1 MKSKIDLIDSKEVDV
16 LYNDIKKLIEESRN
30 RVYKTINTEMIKL
43 YWNIG
48 KMTIE
53 KQSGNK
59 KAKYNDYITKE
70 LSIRLT
76 TAFGKGFSK
85 RNLER
90 KRKFYLCYPIATTLS
105 SQLSWSH
112 YLELIKI
119 EDDVKRNFYM
129 HECINSNWNVR
140 ELARQRSTLLYE
152 RVYNAEDKNKILEI
166 SNKGFIVN
174 EPKDIIKDPFVL
186 EFLDIKENTNYL
198 ESDLEKNIL
207 NHLKEF
213 LLEWGKGFTYV
224 GNQVR
229 ITLDTEHYYPD
240 LLFYNRILKSFVIID
255 LKIGKVTHKDIGQM
269 QMYVNYYDRNVKAL
283 DENKTIG
290 ILLSTDKN
298 ETIVKY
304 TLPEDNN
311 TIFSAEFKLTI
322 PSKQEFINVIEDE
335 KRLYRRNQA
344 RRGNYNLNKTAINSG
359 VKNLA
364 RVYNAGYKGLYNGQ
378 TADDIAK
385 RKKLRYKEDILDN
398 IGSEEL
404 ADNIFRIAQTDAKLK
419 RENVDNE
426 YTVNSAYMK

>member
-16 LYNDIKKLIEESRN
+16 LYNDIKKLVEESRN
-30 RVYKTINTEMIKL
+30 RVYKTVNTEMIKL

-48 KMTIE
+48 KMIIE

-59 KAKYNDYITKE
+59 RAKYNDYITNE

-76 TAFGKGFSK
+76 TVFGKGFSK

-90 KRKFYLCYPIATTLS
+90 MRKFYLCYPIATTLS

-152 RVYNAEDKNKILEI
+152 RVYNAKDKNKILEI

-213 LLEWGKGFTYV
+213 LLELGKGFTYV

-240 LLFYNRILKSFVIID
+240 LLFYNRILKCFVIID

-335 KRLYRRNQA
+335 KR
-344 RRGNYNLNKTAINSG
+344 NL
-359 VKNLA
+359 
-364 RVYNAGYKGLYNGQ
+364 
-378 TADDIAK
+378 
-385 RKKLRYKEDILDN
+385 
-398 IGSEEL
+398 EL
-404 ADNIFRIAQTDAKLK
+404 L
-419 RENVDNE
+419 
-426 YTVNSAYMK
+426 

>member
-16 LYNDIKKLIEESRN
+16 LYNDIKNLVEESRN
-30 RVYKTINTEMIKL
+30 RVYKTVNTEMIKL

-48 KMTIE
+48 KTIIE

-76 TAFGKGFSK
+76 TVFGKGFSK

-90 KRKFYLCYPIATTLS
+90 MRKFYLCYPIATTLS

-152 RVYNAEDKNKILEI
+152 RVYNAKDKNKMLEI

-186 EFLDIKENTNYL
+186 EFLDIKENINYL

-213 LLEWGKGFTYV
+213 LLELGKGFTYV

-240 LLFYNRILKSFVIID
+240 LLFYNRILKCFVIID

-269 QMYVNYYDRNVKAL
+269 QMYVNYYDRNVKSV
-283 DENKTIG
+283 G
-290 ILLSTDKN
+290 
-298 ETIVKY
+298 
-304 TLPEDNN
+304 
-311 TIFSAEFKLTI
+311 
-322 PSKQEFINVIEDE
+322 
-335 KRLYRRNQA
+335 
-344 RRGNYNLNKTAINSG
+344 
-359 VKNLA
+359 
-364 RVYNAGYKGLYNGQ
+364 
-378 TADDIAK
+378 
-385 RKKLRYKEDILDN
+385 
-398 IGSEEL
+398 
-404 ADNIFRIAQTDAKLK
+404 
-419 RENVDNE
+419 
-426 YTVNSAYMK
+426 

>member
-16 LYNDIKKLIEESRN
+16 LYNDIKKLVEESRN
-30 RVYKTINTEMIKL
+30 RVYKTVNTEMIKL

-48 KMTIE
+48 KMIIE

-59 KAKYNDYITKE
+59 RAKYNDYITKE

-76 TAFGKGFSK
+76 TVFGKGFSK

-90 KRKFYLCYPIATTLS
+90 MRKFYLCYPIATTLS

-140 ELARQRSTLLYE
+140 ELTRQRSTLLYE
-152 RVYNAEDKNKILEI
+152 RVYNAKDKNKILEI

-213 LLEWGKGFTYV
+213 LLELGKGFTYV
-224 GNQVR
+224 GN
-229 ITLDTEHYYPD
+229 
-240 LLFYNRILKSFVIID
+240 
-255 LKIGKVTHKDIGQM
+255 
-269 QMYVNYYDRNVKAL
+269 
-283 DENKTIG
+283 
-290 ILLSTDKN
+290 
-298 ETIVKY
+298 
-304 TLPEDNN
+304 
-311 TIFSAEFKLTI
+311 
-322 PSKQEFINVIEDE
+322 
-335 KRLYRRNQA
+335 
-344 RRGNYNLNKTAINSG
+344 
-359 VKNLA
+359 
-364 RVYNAGYKGLYNGQ
+364 
-378 TADDIAK
+378 
-385 RKKLRYKEDILDN
+385 
-398 IGSEEL
+398 
-404 ADNIFRIAQTDAKLK
+404 
-419 RENVDNE
+419 
-426 YTVNSAYMK
+426 